1 VRPFTAGGP
10 GGILVHLSSEECR
23 LLRDLAR
30 QLPTVLTTG
39 DHDPAVERLLP
50 NAYPDDPDAA
60 AEFRAF
66 TRSGLVDRK
75 LTNAGRVAAT
85 LPDDSGVSELTP
97 SDAQAW
103 LRTLTDLRLV
113 LATRLGIAVDGD
125 EGGPDELLRAVY
137 DWLAFL
143 QDSLLAVLEE
153 VP

>member
-1 VRPFTAGGP
+1 VRPFTAGGR
-10 GGILVHLSSEECR
+10 GGILLHLSAEECR

-30 QLPTVLTTG
+30 QLPTVLTAGNT
-39 DHDPAVERLLP
+39 DPAVERLLP
-50 NAYPDDPDAA
+50 DAYPDDAEAA
-60 AEFRAF
+60 AEFRTF
-66 TRSGLVDRK
+66 TRAGLVERK

-85 LPDDSGVSELTP
+85 LPDESGVSELTA

-113 LATRLGIAVDGD
+113 LATRLGIEDDGD
-125 EGGPDELLRAVY
+125 EGAPDELLRAVY

-153 VP
+153 AP

>member
-1 VRPFTAGGP
+1 VRPFTAGP
-10 GGILVHLSSEECR
+10 RGIVLLQLSAEECR
-23 LLRDLAR
+23 LLLDLTR

-39 DHDPAVERLLP
+39 NADPAVERLLP
-50 NAYPDDPDAA
+50 NAYPGDAEAA
-60 AEFRAF
+60 AEFRTF
-66 TRSGLVDRK
+66 TRSGLVERK

-85 LPDDSGVSELTP
+85 LPDESGTAELTA

-113 LATRLGIAVDGD
+113 LATRLGIEDDGD
-125 EGGPDELLRAVY
+125 EGAPDELLRAVY

-143 QDSLLAVLEE
+143 QDSLLTVLQE

>member
-1 VRPFTAGGP
+1 MRPFTVGP
-10 GGILVHLSSEECR
+10 RGVILLHLGHEECG

-30 QLPTVLTTG
+30 QLPTVLTAG
-39 DHDPAVERLLP
+39 DADPAVERLLP
-50 NAYPDDPDAA
+50 NAYPDDASAA
-60 AEFRAF
+60 AEFRSF
-66 TRSGLVDRK
+66 TRSGLVERK

-85 LPDDSGVSELTP
+85 LPDESGVSELTA

-113 LATRLGIAVDGD
+113 LATRLGIEEDEDDGA
-125 EGGPDELLRAVY
+125 PDELTRAVY

-153 VP
+153 AP